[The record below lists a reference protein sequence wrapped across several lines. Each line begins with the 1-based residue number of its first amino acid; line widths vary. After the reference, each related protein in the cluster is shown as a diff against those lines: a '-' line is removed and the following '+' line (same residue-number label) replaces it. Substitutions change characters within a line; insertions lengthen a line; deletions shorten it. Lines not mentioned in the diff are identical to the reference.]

1 MSKKQTKKKTTP
13 KPLVEIDWE
22 DPAHATTTRTESN
35 GGLADAAEKVVI
47 ESEMMRIRISVSVN
61 GHTAGQPLTVER
73 DNEFYAGLLRQGLA
87 TEVGN

>member
-1 MSKKQTKKKTTP
+1 MSKKQTKKKD
-13 KPLVEIDWE
+13 KSLVEIDWD

-35 GGLADAAEKVVI
+35 GGLADAAEKVVV

-61 GHTAGQPLTVER
+61 GLPSGQQLTVER

-87 TEVGN
+87 TEVEN

>member
-1 MSKKQTKKKTTP
+1 MSKKQTKKKD
-13 KPLVEIDWE
+13 KPLVEIDWD

-35 GGLADAAEKVVI
+35 GGLADAAEKVVV

-61 GHTAGQPLTVER
+61 GLPSGQQLTVER

-87 TEVGN
+87 TEVEN